1 MASAREW
8 VTRVFDGLER
18 AFHSASHRR
27 LLSTGLVVVFLFALL
42 VIELAHRELLGARLK
57 GALPHGHFHA
67 VELAFYLLLSFEV
80 ASLVFA
86 IAKSVANA
94 AGKQFEIFSLIL
106 LRSSFEAF
114 AEMDEPLRWAQAQGV
129 VWPMVSDAVGALLIF
144 VALGFYYPLQRHR
157 PLSEDRQDRA
167 NFVLAKKIISLVLVV
182 VFSGLALE
190 SLWHLGSTLHPD
202 GFFEAFYTVLIFADV
217 LVVLISL
224 RYNSSY
230 RVVFRN
236 SGLAVATVLLRLAL
250 SAPPPWSAGLGL
262 LAVAFALALT
272 LAYNRFAPVLE
283 GEQGA
288 EALSPP
294 R

>member
-1 MASAREW
+1 MAEARESRFA
-8 VTRVFDGLER
+8 RVFDRLER
-18 AFHSASHRR
+18 VFNSASHRR
-27 LLSTGLVVVFLFALL
+27 VLSTGLVAAFLFSLA
-42 VIELAHRELLGARLK
+42 VIELAGRDLLGARLK
-57 GALPHGHFHA
+57 AALPHSHFHA
-67 VELAFYLLLSFEV
+67 VQLAFYLLLSFEV

-86 IAKSVANA
+86 IAKSVSNA

-114 AEMDEPLRWAQAQGV
+114 AEMDEPVRWAQAQGV
-129 VWPMVSDAVGALLIF
+129 VWPMLSDAIAALLIF

-157 PLSEDRQDRA
+157 PLSDDRQDRA

-182 VFSGLALE
+182 VFSVLALE
-190 SLWHLGSTLHPD
+190 SLWSLFTTLHPN

-236 SGLAVATVLLRLAL
+236 SGLAVATVMLRLAL
-250 SAPPPWSAGLGL
+250 SAPPPWSGALGL
-262 LAVAFALALT
+262 FAVLFALALT
-272 LAYNRFAPVLE
+272 FAYNRFAPVLPDD
-283 GEQGA
+283 
-288 EALSPP
+288 LPP
-294 R
+294 V